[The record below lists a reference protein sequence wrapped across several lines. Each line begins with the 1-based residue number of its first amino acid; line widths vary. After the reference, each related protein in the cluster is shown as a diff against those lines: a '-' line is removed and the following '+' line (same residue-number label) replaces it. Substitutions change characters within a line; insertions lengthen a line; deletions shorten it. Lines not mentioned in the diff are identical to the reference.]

1 MEADLH
7 SLLEPQKPGGG
18 GGGGGR
24 PPAAPPQILAKVD
37 ILPIENNS

>member
-7 SLLEPQKPGGG
+7 SLLEPQKPGERGE
-18 GGGGGR
+18 GGR
-24 PPAAPPQILAKVD
+24 GAAAPPQILAKVD